1 MELEQVPLLFSR
13 LPMFPF
19 FDLAHYMASIM
30 ALKEQRGERRGER
43 GGSRCAPAWE
53 RRPTAVCVAHV
64 GTTLQP
70 LLALFQ
76 HIAFTVTVI
85 PRSPFSLS

>member
-1 MELEQVPLLFSR
+1 MPLLFSR

-19 FDLAHYMASIM
+19 FDLAHYMASVM
-30 ALKEQRGERRGER
+30 ALKEQRGERRGVRGER

-53 RRPTAVCVAHV
+53 RRPTVVCVAHV

-70 LLALFQ
+70 PLALFQ
-76 HIAFTVTVI
+76 HIPSTVTVTFR
-85 PRSPFSLS
+85 PPFSLS